1 MQNIFVY
8 GSLMFPEIVKAITNK
23 EFEMIDFKLLGYK
36 RYWLKDR
43 NYPALVD
50 DENSFVLWKMILNVD
65 EKSLKLLDYFEWDE
79 YFKKE
84 LEIDNKRFIVYLW
97 KKELY
102 DFLNWDWD
110 EKEFK
115 EKYLEKYVND
125 IIPKELENFK

>member
-1 MQNIFVY
+1 
-8 GSLMFPEIVKAITNK
+8 MFPEIVKAITNK